1 MEKQL
6 TTFEIST
13 VLKKLGFEEECF
25 GFYINDNFIM
35 EKKWNYVIS
44 VKNGLSC
51 TLRPTW
57 SQVIDYIREKHNIHI
72 VIDKVCNIDLSKTY
86 WNYELTYVDNEDIIM
101 EEKSSGYQSYESARL
116 ESIKHCFNLIDPTW
130 DYLTKTDNYEN
141 KYF

>member
-6 TTFEIST
+6 TTFEISK

-25 GFYINDNFIM
+25 GFYTNGEFTF
-35 EKKWNYVIS
+35 EKNWVYDRLTSRDV
-44 VKNGLSC
+44 VL

-101 EEKSSGYQSYESARL
+101 EEKSSGYQSYESVRL
-116 ESIKHCFNLIDPTW
+116 ESIKHCFNIIDPTW
-130 DYLTKTDNYEN
+130 DYLITDNYEN
-141 KYF
+141 KHF